1 MSSNFFFN
9 RKIINTFG
17 RNKLIIPYPL
27 NLNNMM
33 VGNKVGKL
41 KLLFT
46 KSSCVLRM
54 PLINSNKVYTKN
66 EQKSNS
72 II

>member
-1 MSSNFFFN
+1 
-9 RKIINTFG
+9 
-17 RNKLIIPYPL
+17 
-27 NLNNMM
+27 M

-46 KSSCVLRM
+46 KSSCVLGM